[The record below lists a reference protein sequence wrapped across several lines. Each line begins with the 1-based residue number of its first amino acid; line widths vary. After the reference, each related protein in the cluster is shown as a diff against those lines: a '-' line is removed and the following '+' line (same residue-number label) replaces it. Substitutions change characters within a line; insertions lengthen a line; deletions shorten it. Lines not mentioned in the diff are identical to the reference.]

1 MKKFSF
7 YESPLIHL
15 FNQRVTSIRNDRSWN
30 RMEEHRLIHHR
41 ACRVTSCGRELAT
54 YRARRESGMGGKQR
68 EALGLI
74 PEFAAGTGPRRVKEQ
89 FGQKARVRFVS
100 VSTSRVVL
108 YTVSGASAPCTP
120 AVLLATLAG
129 ALSGLGESSTRTRA
143 AWNPDVLT
151 LQRHS
156 RQRPR
161 EPSSAH
167 CCVPSG
173 LHPTMF
179 SYYAA
184 TPPLLLPPPNVYG
197 VPAPLSPFLLLPLAP
212 RRGFQRGVPPFDV
225 RQFRGEQ
232 ARTGIGLE
240 RVSREREAS
249 LPSDENGL
257 KSSVKWLGF
266 RLPGREL
273 ERNHEKGHS
282 TLGSSTFLERSPRS
296 LSSFLPS
303 NVSLVLPP
311 PRFFSAPNF
320 RANSPDEFHSF
331 AWRTS
336 HLEVCGSM
344 ILLVLIRVEVID
356 L

>member
-1 MKKFSF
+1 
-7 YESPLIHL
+7 
-15 FNQRVTSIRNDRSWN
+15 
-30 RMEEHRLIHHR
+30 MEEHRLIHHR

-54 YRARRESGMGGKQR
+54 YRARRESGMGRKQR

-184 TPPLLLPPPNVYG
+184 TPPSSSPLQMFTACQLHYPPSSFFHSPRAG
-197 VPAPLSPFLLLPLAP
+197 VSSAEFLLSTFANSVANKREPELAWNVSPEREKLLCLPT
-212 RRGFQRGVPPFDV
+212 
-225 RQFRGEQ
+225 
-232 ARTGIGLE
+232 RTGLKAVWSDSASASPEENLKGTTKRDTRHSA
-240 RVSREREAS
+240 RVLSSNARLVRCLPSFPRTSPSSS
-249 LPSDENGL
+249 LPRDF
-257 KSSVKWLGF
+257 F
-266 RLPGREL
+266 RLP
-273 ERNHEKGHS
+273 
-282 TLGSSTFLERSPRS
+282 TFAPIPPTSSTASRDERVTSRS
-296 LSSFLPS
+296 ADRWSSWSWF
-303 NVSLVLPP
+303 
-311 PRFFSAPNF
+311 
-320 RANSPDEFHSF
+320 
-331 AWRTS
+331 
-336 HLEVCGSM
+336 GS
-344 ILLVLIRVEVID
+344 R
-356 L
+356 

>member
-15 FNQRVTSIRNDRSWN
+15 FNQRVTSIQNDRSWN
-30 RMEEHRLIHHR
+30 RMEEQRLIHHR

-151 LQRHS
+151 LQRHRGLAS
-156 RQRPR
+156 QAQHIAVCLPAYIRQCFHIMP
-161 EPSSAH
+161 P
-167 CCVPSG
+167 
-173 LHPTMF
+173 
-179 SYYAA
+179 
-184 TPPLLLPPPNVYG
+184 PPLLLLPANVYG

-212 RRGFQRGVPPFDV
+212 LRGFQRGVPPFDV

-336 HLEVCGSM
+336 HLEVYGSM

>member
-15 FNQRVTSIRNDRSWN
+15 FNQCVTSIRNDRSWN
-30 RMEEHRLIHHR
+30 RMEEQRLIHHR

-54 YRARRESGMGGKQR
+54 YRARRESGMGRKQR

-184 TPPLLLPPPNVYG
+184 TPPPSTPCKCLRRASSIIPLPPSSTR
-197 VPAPLSPFLLLPLAP
+197 PAP
-212 RRGFQRGVPPFDV
+212 GFPARSSS
-225 RQFRGEQ
+225 FR
-232 ARTGIGLE
+232 
-240 RVSREREAS
+240 
-249 LPSDENGL
+249 
-257 KSSVKWLGF
+257 
-266 RLPGREL
+266 
-273 ERNHEKGHS
+273 
-282 TLGSSTFLERSPRS
+282 RSPI
-296 LSSFLPS
+296 P
-303 NVSLVLPP
+303 
-311 PRFFSAPNF
+311 
-320 RANSPDEFHSF
+320 
-331 AWRTS
+331 WRTS
-336 HLEVCGSM
+336 ENRNWPGTCLQRERSFSAF
-344 ILLVLIRVEVID
+344 RRERA
-356 L
+356 